1 MDQRTLVVSCVE
13 YYSDLKNIPSNKVFI
28 SFQQSGFIDLIL
40 DSHKT
45 FPEMD
50 IDFFVGMIGGLTYLE
65 SDAGE
70 QEKEYT
76 PHENRAA
83 VGAEVVALL
92 QKKHKMNDLE
102 ACEMNYNSQTAGLVI
117 EDKTGWYQKPAQE
130 IFEQIEAE
138 KKMNGVEKK
147 SAPFFI
153 FPYVIFMRA
162 EVGRQII
169 PDPEPPE

>member
-50 IDFFVGMIGGLTYLE
+50 IDFFVGMIDGLTYLE

-76 PHENRAA
+76 HHENRAA

-92 QKKHKMNDLE
+92 HVK
-102 ACEMNYNSQTAGLVI
+102 CI
-117 EDKTGWYQKPAQE
+117 
-130 IFEQIEAE
+130 
-138 KKMNGVEKK
+138 
-147 SAPFFI
+147 
-153 FPYVIFMRA
+153 
-162 EVGRQII
+162 II
-169 PDPEPPE
+169 PRPQDLSARIRQAGIRSLHRKSSNRLKQNKK

>member
-13 YYSDLKNIPSNKVFI
+13 YYSDLKNIPANKVFI

-50 IDFFVGMIGGLTYLE
+50 IDFFVGMIDGLTYLE
-65 SDAGE
+65 SDAAE

-76 PHENRAA
+76 HHESRAA
-83 VGAEVVALL
+83 VGADVVALL

-102 ACEMNYNSQTAGLVI
+102 ACELYYNSNTAALVS
-117 EDKTGWYQKPAQE
+117 EEKTGWYLKPAQE

-138 KKMNGVEKK
+138 
-147 SAPFFI
+147 
-153 FPYVIFMRA
+153 
-162 EVGRQII
+162 
-169 PDPEPPE
+169 

>member
-45 FPEMD
+45 F
-50 IDFFVGMIGGLTYLE
+50 
-65 SDAGE
+65 
-70 QEKEYT
+70 
-76 PHENRAA
+76 ENRAA

-102 ACEMNYNSQTAGLVI
+102 ACEMYYNSQTAGLVS

-138 KKMNGVEKK
+138 
-147 SAPFFI
+147 
-153 FPYVIFMRA
+153 
-162 EVGRQII
+162 
-169 PDPEPPE
+169 

>member
-50 IDFFVGMIGGLTYLE
+50 IDFFVGMIDGLTYLE

-76 PHENRAA
+76 HHENRAA

-102 ACEMNYNSQTAGLVI
+102 ACEMYYNLNNDNSRGYN
-117 EDKTGWYQKPAQE
+117 ENKTNTDVFYDNFTLFDLAASICHG
-130 IFEQIEAE
+130 
-138 KKMNGVEKK
+138 
-147 SAPFFI
+147 
-153 FPYVIFMRA
+153 
-162 EVGRQII
+162 
-169 PDPEPPE
+169 

>member
-50 IDFFVGMIGGLTYLE
+50 IDFFVGMIDGLTYLE

-76 PHENRAA
+76 HHENRAA

-92 QKKHKMNDLE
+92 QKKHKMRHVK
-102 ACEMNYNSQTAGLVI
+102 CI
-117 EDKTGWYQKPAQE
+117 
-130 IFEQIEAE
+130 
-138 KKMNGVEKK
+138 
-147 SAPFFI
+147 
-153 FPYVIFMRA
+153 
-162 EVGRQII
+162 II
-169 PDPEPPE
+169 PRPQDLSARIRQAGIRRLHRKSSNRLKQNKK

>member
-50 IDFFVGMIGGLTYLE
+50 IDFFVGMIDGLTYLE

-70 QEKEYT
+70 QEKDI
-76 PHENRAA
+76 HAA
-83 VGAEVVALL
+83 KADTLEISLNVYAYLVV
-92 QKKHKMNDLE
+92 D
-102 ACEMNYNSQTAGLVI
+102 CCR
-117 EDKTGWYQKPAQE
+117 
-130 IFEQIEAE
+130 
-138 KKMNGVEKK
+138 K
-147 SAPFFI
+147 STK
-153 FPYVIFMRA
+153 
-162 EVGRQII
+162 
-169 PDPEPPE
+169 

>member
-50 IDFFVGMIGGLTYLE
+50 IDFFVGMIDGLTYLE

-70 QEKEYT
+70 QEKE
-76 PHENRAA
+76 
-83 VGAEVVALL
+83 
-92 QKKHKMNDLE
+92 
-102 ACEMNYNSQTAGLVI
+102 
-117 EDKTGWYQKPAQE
+117 
-130 IFEQIEAE
+130 
-138 KKMNGVEKK
+138 
-147 SAPFFI
+147 
-153 FPYVIFMRA
+153 
-162 EVGRQII
+162 
-169 PDPEPPE
+169 